1 MDGHTESKVQSVRRV
16 IRDSATTFIL
26 EAGGI
31 ERLREWRGRAPG
43 FDRTLWRQMAERG
56 WLGLIL
62 PVTEGG
68 SGLGPEELA
77 ALAEE
82 LGRCLIPEPVVA
94 AGIVPAVVLGSCDLP
109 LAHGQ
114 ALPAVVSGTRLL
126 ALVWQEQETGLDPG
140 VIAVTATEDGES
152 VILDGV
158 KRAIWAASAADGFI
172 VAARGP
178 AGLALY
184 LVDRDTPG
192 TTLDI
197 ESLADG
203 GFVGTLHLSQARIPA
218 DRCLASPAAALKAL
232 VGGIETGALAAS
244 AELLGLAEQLFA
256 VTLNHLRD
264 RRQFGVPIGS
274 FQALQHRC
282 ADLRIQLD
290 LARASLGE
298 AVSASKQEGDPARRL
313 ALVSAAKARASA
325 LGLRMGQ
332 EAVQLHGA
340 HGCVEDRLVSLCLK
354 RALVLAASFGGEAE
368 HRQRHAALAGAIAAT
383 GPASVSATAVTTAPE
398 DEGFRLEVRN
408 WIEAHYPPAL
418 RQLESTPRWAELR
431 SWYQALAHQG
441 WIAPSWPE
449 AHGGQGWSPAR
460 QLILVEEMER
470 FGCARLPEVGP
481 SLVGPLLIRYGSEE
495 QQQRFLPRILSGE
508 DVWVQGYSEPE
519 AGSDLASLQTEAV
532 RDGDAYVVSGTK
544 TWVLFGQDASWMAM
558 LVRTVKTAR
567 PQQGISVL
575 LADLTSPGVSVRP
588 IATLTGA
595 EDLAEVTFD
604 RVRVP
609 LANLVG
615 QENQGWAIA
624 KTQLGIERLHNGHPG
639 PVEAAL
645 RRLEALAA
653 ALGRER
659 DPVFRDRLAAL
670 RLDVA
675 DLGAL
680 YDRFADRVRHG
691 ETPGAEVATLKVWAS
706 ETRQRIADLMVT
718 IAGTRGLV
726 AGAGSPLSLYLGARA
741 LSIAGGSN
749 EIQRAIIARHVLS
762 LP

>member
-16 IRDSATTFIL
+16 IRDSAATFIL

-31 ERLREWRGRAPG
+31 ERLRSWRGRAPG

-56 WLGLIL
+56 WLGLTL

-68 SGLGPEELA
+68 SGFGPEELA
-77 ALAEE
+77 TLAEE

-94 AGIVPAVVLGSCDLP
+94 AGIVPAVVLGASDLP
-109 LAHGQ
+109 LVRNQ
-114 ALPAVVSGTRLL
+114 ILPAVLSGSRLL
-126 ALVWQEQETGLDPG
+126 TLAWQEQEIGLDPG
-140 VIAVTATEDGES
+140 VIAATATEDGDS
-152 VILDGV
+152 VVLDGV
-158 KRAIWAASAADGFI
+158 KRAVWAAAAADGFL

-192 TTLDI
+192 TSLDI

-203 GFVGTLHLSQARIPA
+203 GFVGTLTLAQARIPA
-218 DRCLASPAAALKAL
+218 DRCLASPATALKAL

-256 VTLNHLRD
+256 VTLNHLRE
-264 RRQFGVPIGS
+264 RRQFGAPIGS

-290 LARASLGE
+290 LARASLGA
-298 AVSASKQEGDPARRL
+298 AVAAFQQEGDPVHRL

-325 LGLRMGQ
+325 LGLRMSQ

-340 HGCVEDRLVSLCLK
+340 HGCVGDRLVALCLK
-354 RALVLAASFGGEAE
+354 RALILAASFGGEAE
-368 HRQRHAALAGAIAAT
+368 HRQRHAALAGALAANRT
-383 GPASVSATAVTTAPE
+383 GSSLATAGGASE
-398 DEGFRLEVRN
+398 DESFRREVRG
-408 WIEAHYPPAL
+408 WIEANYPPPL
-418 RQLESTPRWAELR
+418 RHCEQTLRWAELR
-431 SWYQALAHQG
+431 FWYQALARQG
-441 WIAPSWPE
+441 WIAPSWPA
-449 AHGGQGWSPAR
+449 AHGGQGWSTAR
-460 QLILVEEMER
+460 HLILVEEMER

-495 QQQRFLPRILSGE
+495 QQQRFLPRILSGD

-544 TWVLFGQDASWMAM
+544 TWVLFGQDANWMAM

-575 LADLTSPGVSVRP
+575 LADLTSPGVTVRP

-609 LANLVG
+609 VANLVG

-624 KTQLGIERLHNGHPG
+624 KTQLGIERLHIGHPG

-645 RRLEALAA
+645 HRLEELAA

-675 DLGAL
+675 DHSAL
-680 YDRFADRVRHG
+680 YERFADRVRHG
-691 ETPGAEVATLKVWAS
+691 AMLGPEVATLKVWAS
-706 ETRQRIADLMVT
+706 ETRQRIADLMVA

-726 AGAGSPLSLYLGARA
+726 AGTGSPLSLYLGARA